1 MDAATGLRCRA
12 PLHRHPYVYMIP
24 PTIPA
29 LIARAADHPFL
40 GAHLAMGQG
49 LHHDVALA
57 RFEELR
63 VSLGIAP
70 NILTARLRALG
81 EAGLVV
87 KRRYSERPPRD
98 EYLLTDA
105 GRDFLPVL
113 HVIGEWGRRHNGAGG
128 TSRLVDM
135 ETEALVEPM
144 VIDRISGKPL
154 AGAKLRVAQP
164 DDPLVRGAP
173 ARRGWL
179 LD

>member
-1 MDAATGLRCRA
+1 MDSSEEKSGDFCPVARGLA
-12 PLHRHPYVYMIP
+12 KVGDAWSM
-24 PTIPA
+24 
-29 LIARAADHPFL
+29 LILRDLSL
-40 GAHLAMGQG
+40 GLG
-49 LHHDVALA
+49 

-98 EYLLTDA
+98 EYVLSDA

-113 HVIGEWGRRHNGAGG
+113 HVIGEWGRRHNGEGG

-135 ETEALVEPM
+135 ETDTLVEPM
-144 VIDRISGKPL
+144 VVDRISGKPL
-154 AGAKLRVAQP
+154 AGAKLRLAPP
-164 DDPLVRGAP
+164 DDPLVSGAGP
-173 ARRGWL
+173 KRSWL